1 MSDRI
6 NKQLVI
12 DALQNALRARGYPTS
27 VIVHTDMGSQYASN
41 AYKAVLKCHKSLSS
55 FNYIKCAIQ

>member
-41 AYKAVLKCHKSLSS
+41 AYKAVLKCHKSL
-55 FNYIKCAIQ
+55 